1 MCAIPRLGNIVGDQ
15 YIHASTMKK
24 NKKIYAMQRMGSA
37 LERAIAA
44 TSIAEKDRG
53 ARWAAAWGM
62 LDGIPNTAVR
72 LARRL

>member
-1 MCAIPRLGNIVGDQ
+1 
-15 YIHASTMKK
+15 MKK